1 MYSQQHLCQ
10 TSGMRHCGKFILVV
24 ALYLACSATH
34 AWSSTFRPLTLSK
47 LVHQS
52 TSVVVATPVSFSS
65 HWAAMGARSR
75 VVTDITLEVA
85 WTLRGHDST
94 GKDIVV
100 RTLGGTVGGIAQLV
114 HGEAQ
119 LRVGQTCLLFL
130 VPGRDGVLHVLG
142 MAQGHYP
149 LAADGH
155 GDWRV
160 TPSPQLDGIAN
171 PELSAPQILSG
182 RRLTEVSDLLK
193 AQESA
198 P

>member
-1 MYSQQHLCQ
+1 MN
-10 TSGMRHCGKFILVV
+10 SGGKFILAV
-24 ALYLACSATH
+24 ALYSVFLVGP
-34 AWSSTFRPLTLSK
+34 AWSSTFRPMTLSK
-47 LVHQS
+47 LIHQS

-65 HWAAMGARSR
+65 HWASMGARSR

-94 GKDIVV
+94 GQDIVV
-100 RTLGGTVGGIAQLV
+100 RTLGGTAAGIAQLV

-149 LAADGH
+149 LVSDDH

-171 PELSAPQILSG
+171 PEQSAPQILSG
-182 RRLTEVSDLLK
+182 RRLSEISDLLK